1 MSFPTRPKTRPPTGE
16 DGSKFYMLV
25 SILRVLLFIIG
36 ILLDAILLLFV
47 PAAGIVLAVI
57 LIAAFLFFRSRG

>member
-1 MSFPTRPKTRPPTGE
+1 
-16 DGSKFYMLV
+16 MLV

>member
-1 MSFPTRPKTRPPTGE
+1 MSFPARPKTGA
-16 DGSKFYMLV
+16 SFYMLV